1 MIMNNSKFL
10 TSKEYNTIIL
20 NLFDSITYIN
30 FPEECELIADK
41 LFNIT
46 YSDVEELTTTK
57 EIKENR
63 KIRNIK
69 QNLTDELINKPLTNK
84 PIID

>member
-1 MIMNNSKFL
+1 MDSSKFL

-20 NLFDSITYIN
+20 NLFDSVTYIN

-46 YSDVEELTTTK
+46 YSDIEELTTAK
-57 EIKENR
+57 EIKDNR
-63 KIRNIK
+63 KLRN
-69 QNLTDELINKPLTNK
+69 ELINKPLTSK
-84 PIID
+84 RIID

>member
-1 MIMNNSKFL
+1 MDSSKFL

-20 NLFDSITYIN
+20 NLFDSVTYVN
-30 FPEECELIADK
+30 YPEECELIADK
-41 LFNIT
+41 LFNMT
-46 YSDVEELTTTK
+46 YSDIEELTTAK

-63 KIRNIK
+63 KIRN
-69 QNLTDELINKPLTNK
+69 ELINKPLTNK

>member
-1 MIMNNSKFL
+1 MIMNSPKYL

-20 NLFDSITYIN
+20 NLFDSVTYMN
-30 FPEECELIADK
+30 YPEECELIADK

-46 YSDVEELTTTK
+46 YSDVEELTTAK

-63 KIRNIK
+63 KLRN
-69 QNLTDELINKPLTNK
+69 ELINKPLISK
-84 PIID
+84 SIID

>member
-1 MIMNNSKFL
+1 MNSPKYL

-20 NLFDSITYIN
+20 NLFDSVTYIN

-41 LFNIT
+41 LFNMT
-46 YSDVEELTTTK
+46 YSDIEELTTAK

-63 KIRNIK
+63 KIRN
-69 QNLTDELINKPLTNK
+69 ELINKPLTSK

>member
-1 MIMNNSKFL
+1 MDNSKFL

-20 NLFDSITYIN
+20 NLFDSVTYIKY
-30 FPEECELIADK
+30 PEECELIADK

-46 YSDVEELTTTK
+46 FSDADEIVTIK
-57 EIKENR
+57 EIKENK
-63 KIRNIK
+63 KIRN
-69 QNLTDELINKPLTNK
+69 ELINKPLTSK

>member
-1 MIMNNSKFL
+1 MNNSKYL

-20 NLFDSITYIN
+20 NLFDSITYNN

-41 LFNIT
+41 LFNMT
-46 YSDVEELTTTK
+46 YSDIEELTTAK

-63 KIRNIK
+63 RIRN
-69 QNLTDELINKPLTNK
+69 ELINKPLTNK

>member
-1 MIMNNSKFL
+1 MDSSKFL

-20 NLFDSITYIN
+20 NLFDSITYVN
-30 FPEECELIADK
+30 YPEECELIADK

-46 YSDVEELTTTK
+46 FSDADELATIK

-63 KIRNIK
+63 KIRN
-69 QNLTDELINKPLTNK
+69 ELINKPLTIK
-84 PIID
+84 PIIN

>member
-1 MIMNNSKFL
+1 MDNSKFL

-20 NLFDSITYIN
+20 NLFDSVTYISY
-30 FPEECELIADK
+30 PEECELIADK
-41 LFNIT
+41 LFNMT
-46 YSDVEELTTTK
+46 YSDIEELTTAK

-63 KIRNIK
+63 KIRN
-69 QNLTDELINKPLTNK
+69 ELINKPLTNK

>member
-20 NLFDSITYIN
+20 NLFDSITYHN

-46 YSDVEELTTTK
+46 CPK
-57 EIKENR
+57 
-63 KIRNIK
+63 
-69 QNLTDELINKPLTNK
+69 
-84 PIID
+84 

>member
-1 MIMNNSKFL
+1 MNNSKYL

-46 YSDVEELTTTK
+46 YSDIEELTTAK

-63 KIRNIK
+63 KIRN
-69 QNLTDELINKPLTNK
+69 ELINKPLISK
-84 PIID
+84 SIID

>member
-1 MIMNNSKFL
+1 MNNPKYL

-20 NLFDSITYIN
+20 NLFDSVTYIN
-30 FPEECELIADK
+30 YPEECELIADK

-46 YSDVEELTTTK
+46 FSDADEIATIK

-63 KIRNIK
+63 KIRN
-69 QNLTDELINKPLTNK
+69 ELINKPLTSK

>member
-1 MIMNNSKFL
+1 MDNSKFL

-20 NLFDSITYIN
+20 NLFDSVTYIN

-46 YSDVEELTTTK
+46 FADADEIATIK
-57 EIKENR
+57 EIKENK
-63 KIRNIK
+63 KIRN
-69 QNLTDELINKPLTNK
+69 ELINKPITSKPTITNS
-84 PIID
+84 

>member
-1 MIMNNSKFL
+1 MNSPKYL

-20 NLFDSITYIN
+20 NLFDSVTYMN
-30 FPEECELIADK
+30 YPEECELIADK

-46 YSDVEELTTTK
+46 YSDIEELTTAK

-63 KIRNIK
+63 KLRN
-69 QNLTDELINKPLTNK
+69 ELINKPLISK

>member
-1 MIMNNSKFL
+1 MNNPKYL

-20 NLFDSITYIN
+20 NLFDSVTYIN
-30 FPEECELIADK
+30 HPEECELIADK
-41 LFNIT
+41 LFNMT
-46 YSDVEELTTTK
+46 YSDIEELTTAK

-63 KIRNIK
+63 KIRN
-69 QNLTDELINKPLTNK
+69 ELINKPLTNK

>member
-1 MIMNNSKFL
+1 MIMNSPKYL

-20 NLFDSITYIN
+20 NLFDSVTYMN
-30 FPEECELIADK
+30 YPEECELIADK

-46 YSDVEELTTTK
+46 YSDVEELTTAK

-63 KIRNIK
+63 KIRN
-69 QNLTDELINKPLTNK
+69 ELINKPLTNK
-84 PIID
+84 PIIN

>member
-1 MIMNNSKFL
+1 MDNSKYL

-20 NLFDSITYIN
+20 NLFDSVTYIN
-30 FPEECELIADK
+30 YPEECELIADK
-41 LFNIT
+41 LFNMT
-46 YSDVEELTTTK
+46 YSDIEELTTAK

-63 KIRNIK
+63 KIRN
-69 QNLTDELINKPLTNK
+69 ELINKQLTSK

>member
-1 MIMNNSKFL
+1 MDNSNFL

-20 NLFDSITYIN
+20 NLFDSVTYIN
-30 FPEECELIADK
+30 YPEECELIADK

-46 YSDVEELTTTK
+46 FADADEIATIK

-63 KIRNIK
+63 KIRN
-69 QNLTDELINKPLTNK
+69 ELINKPLTSK

>member
-1 MIMNNSKFL
+1 MNSPKYL

-20 NLFDSITYIN
+20 NLFDSVTYMN
-30 FPEECELIADK
+30 YREECELIADK

-46 YSDVEELTTTK
+46 YSDIEELTTAK

-63 KIRNIK
+63 KIRN
-69 QNLTDELINKPLTNK
+69 ELINKPLTNK
-84 PIID
+84 PIIN

>member
-1 MIMNNSKFL
+1 MIMNSPKYL

-20 NLFDSITYIN
+20 NLFDSVTYMN
-30 FPEECELIADK
+30 YPKECELIADK

-46 YSDVEELTTTK
+46 YSDIEELTTAK

-63 KIRNIK
+63 KLRN
-69 QNLTDELINKPLTNK
+69 ELINKPLTSK
-84 PIID
+84 PIIN